1 MSEPTTVSDA
11 PLTITAERTRQFEST
26 VTELAGMLRL
36 DPATA
41 GGIGKALGR
50 RFSLVASED
59 GLRFG
64 ANRVDAAAS
73 LQLGW
78 ALIGPLRAESI
89 SGRPFDVEL
98 AAETS
103 VCLLSGHGIG
113 GGALEHP
120 VLTIPVTVDGSTL
133 ELRVT
138 VACDW
143 DIAELLEARRP
154 R

>member
-26 VTELAGMLRL
+26 VTELARLLRI
-36 DPATA
+36 DSSTSA
-41 GGIGKALGR
+41 GIGKALGR
-50 RFSLVASED
+50 RFTVLANDD
-59 GLRFG
+59 GVILRAG
-64 ANRVDAAAS
+64 EADAAAT
-73 LQLGW
+73 LRLDW

-120 VLTIPVTVDGSTL
+120 VLTIPVTVDGSTV
-133 ELRVT
+133 ELHVT
-138 VACDW
+138 VATDW
-143 DIAELLEARRP
+143 DIAERLEARRP
-154 R
+154 Q